1 MGHKLDSQLHE
12 VLDKLNEVQKQQVL
26 EYAANFLEDA
36 PEFDKWNDKSFVA
49 EMESRY
55 NYYKSG
61 GKMVSAEE
69 VDMQV
74 KELFRNAKNK

>member
-1 MGHKLDSQLHE
+1 MSQKLDKQLHE
-12 VLDKLNEVQKQQVL
+12 VFDKLNEIQKQQVFDF
-26 EYAANFLEDA
+26 ASSFLNEDLLY
-36 PEFDKWNDKSFVA
+36 DKWKDVDFVA

-69 VDMQV
+69 VNQQV